1 MSVTA
6 PLGFTAAGLT
16 AGLKPSGTK
25 DLSLVINNGPD
36 TAAAAVFTSN
46 RCKANPVLWSQKGLR
61 QRAGPCRRPQLR
73 GSELLHRR
81 LRLRD
86 DHPDRADHC
95 RTPHRRRH
103 RHGA

>member
-25 DLSLVINNGPD
+25 DLSLVINSGPSD
-36 TAAAAVFTSN
+36 RRRRRLYVQ
-46 RCKANPVLWSQKGLR
+46 PVQGQPGPVVPEGLG
-61 QRAGPCRRPQLR
+61 QRSGQRRRPQLR

-81 LRLRD
+81 IRL
-86 DHPDRADHC
+86 
-95 RTPHRRRH
+95 
-103 RHGA
+103 